1 MSMLAEL
8 VEVVIGVDTHS
19 QTHTAAVL
27 DARTGGV
34 LARATVTADPDG
46 YAELVALAEQ
56 HSGLRAWAMAG
67 AGGYGAGLARHLAAG
82 SEMVVELDRPKRPA
96 RRAGAKSDP
105 IDAERAARD
114 ALARTRLAQPKT
126 GAERA
131 ALQMRLTA
139 RRAAVEATSTSQR
152 QLLAMVITAPEQV
165 RARFRGQNTRAMIT
179 TAARLR
185 PGASTD
191 DIEVITALTVLH
203 DLADRIRF
211 LEAEA
216 LGHEK
221 AIRTIVRS
229 WRSDLLELTGVGPIV
244 AATVLTAW
252 SHPGRCRNDAA
263 FAMLAGTAPIPASS
277 GKTVRYRLNRSG
289 DRQLNRA
296 LHTVTLSRLHQGLCP
311 SSDQR
316 AQAVTQSGLLLL
328 DPGERRAFA
337 GEGGDGRWPLR
348 GVYAEGV
355 AEVGEGDALE
365 QCDPRRVL
373 VGGLLRVVAGDTPE
387 GVLRVGEGEQGLGA
401 GAEGVGVC

>member
-19 QTHTAAVL
+19 QTHTAAVVE
-27 DARTGGV
+27 ARTGGV
-34 LARATVTADPDG
+34 LARVTVSADPDG

-56 HSGLRAWAMAG
+56 HSGLRAWALEG
-67 AGGYGAGLARHLAAG
+67 AGGYGAGLARHLAAAG
-82 SEMVVELDRPKRPA
+82 EMVVELDRPKRPA

-139 RRAAVEATSTSQR
+139 RRAAVEAAGTAQR

-165 RARFRGQNTRAMIT
+165 RARCRGQSTRGMIA

-185 PGASTD
+185 PSASGGD
-191 DIEVITALTVLH
+191 VEVVTALSVLH
-203 DLADRIRF
+203 DLARRIGF

-216 LGHEK
+216 LGHEQ
-221 AIRTIVRS
+221 AIRALVRS
-229 WRSDLLELTGVGPIV
+229 WRPDLLELIGVGPIV

-263 FAMLAGTAPIPASS
+263 FAMLAGTAPLPASS
-277 GKTVRYRLNRSG
+277 GKTVRHRLNRCG

-296 LHTVTLSRLHQGLCP
+296 LHTVVLTRLQR
-311 SSDQR
+311 DERTRAYADRRR
-316 AQAVTQSGLLLL
+316 AQGRTDREIKRCLKRYIARELY
-328 DPGERRAFA
+328 RRL
-337 GEGGDGRWPLR
+337 ESPL
-348 GVYAEGV
+348 A
-355 AEVGEGDALE
+355 AA
-365 QCDPRRVL
+365 
-373 VGGLLRVVAGDTPE
+373 
-387 GVLRVGEGEQGLGA
+387 
-401 GAEGVGVC
+401 

>member
-46 YAELVALAEQ
+46 YAELVARAEQ
-56 HSGLRAWAMAG
+56 HSGLRAWAMEG
-67 AGGYGAGLARHLAAG
+67 AGGYGAGLARHLADAG
-82 SEMVVELDRPKRPA
+82 ELVVELDRPKRPA

-131 ALQMRLTA
+131 ALQLRLTA
-139 RRAAVEATSTSQR
+139 RRAAVEAAATAQR
-152 QLLAMVITAPEQV
+152 QLLAMVITAPEPV
-165 RARFRGQNTRAMIT
+165 RARFRGQTTRAMIT

-185 PGASTD
+185 PGASSGD
-191 DIEVITALTVLH
+191 VEVITALTVLH
-203 DLADRIRF
+203 GLARRIRF

-216 LGHEK
+216 LDHEQ
-221 AIRTIVRS
+221 AIRTIVKS
-229 WRSDLLELTGVGPIV
+229 WRPDLLDLTGVGPIV

-263 FAMLAGTAPIPASS
+263 FAMLAGAAPIPASS
-277 GKTVRYRLNRSG
+277 GKTVRYRLNRAG

-296 LHTVTLSRLHQGLCP
+296 LHTVTLTRLQR
-311 SSDQR
+311 DERTRAYADRRR
-316 AQAVTQSGLLLL
+316 AQGRTDREIKRCLKRYIARELY
-328 DPGERRAFA
+328 RR
-337 GEGGDGRWPLR
+337 
-348 GVYAEGV
+348 
-355 AEVGEGDALE
+355 LE
-365 QCDPRRVL
+365 SPPS
-373 VGGLLRVVAGDTPE
+373 A
-387 GVLRVGEGEQGLGA
+387 A
-401 GAEGVGVC
+401 

>member
-46 YAELVALAEQ
+46 YAELVALADQ
-56 HSGLRAWAMAG
+56 HSGLRAWAMEG
-67 AGGYGAGLARHLAAG
+67 TGGYGAGLTRHLAGAD
-82 SEMVVELDRPKRPA
+82 ELVVELDRPKRPA

-114 ALARTRLAQPKT
+114 ALARTRLAQPKA

-131 ALQMRLTA
+131 ALQLRLTA
-139 RRAAVEATSTSQR
+139 RRAAVEAATAGQR
-152 QLLAMVITAPEQV
+152 QLLAMVITAPEPVQ
-165 RARFRGQNTRAMIT
+165 ARFRGQTTRAMIA
-179 TAARLR
+179 TAAKLR
-185 PGASTD
+185 PGASSG
-191 DIEVITALTVLH
+191 DIEVTTALTVLH
-203 DLADRIRF
+203 DLSRRIRV

-221 AIRTIVRS
+221 AIRAIVRS
-229 WRSDLLELTGVGPIV
+229 WRPDLLELTGVGPIV

-252 SHPGRCRNDAA
+252 SHPGRCRDDAA
-263 FAMLAGTAPIPASS
+263 FAMLAGAAPIPASS

-296 LHTVTLSRLHQGLCP
+296 LHTVVLTRLQH
-311 SSDQR
+311 DERTR
-316 AQAVTQSGLLLL
+316 AYA
-328 DPGERRAFA
+328 DRRR
-337 GEGGDGRWPLR
+337 GEGRTDREIKRCLKR
-348 GVYAEGV
+348 YIARELYRR
-355 AEVGEGDALE
+355 LE
-365 QCDPRRVL
+365 SAPP
-373 VGGLLRVVAGDTPE
+373 A
-387 GVLRVGEGEQGLGA
+387 A
-401 GAEGVGVC
+401 

>member
-34 LARATVTADPDG
+34 LARATVPADPDG
-46 YAELVALAEQ
+46 YAELVVLAER
-56 HSGLRAWAMAG
+56 HAGLRAWAMEG
-67 AGGYGAGLARHLAAG
+67 TGGYGAGLARHLADAG
-82 SEMVVELDRPKRPA
+82 ELVVELDRPKRPA

-139 RRAAVEATSTSQR
+139 RRAAVEAAAAAQR
-152 QLLAMVITAPEQV
+152 QLLALVITAPEVV
-165 RARFRGQNTRAMIT
+165 RARFRGQSTRAMIT

-185 PGASTD
+185 PATTTGD
-191 DIEVITALTVLH
+191 VEVIAALTVLRE
-203 DLADRIRF
+203 LARRIRF

-216 LGHEK
+216 LGHER
-221 AIRTIVRS
+221 AIRALVRS
-229 WRSDLLELTGVGPIV
+229 WRPDLLELVGVGPIV
-244 AATVLTAW
+244 AATALTAW

-263 FAMLAGTAPIPASS
+263 FAMLAGAAPIPASS
-277 GKTVRYRLNRSG
+277 GKTVRYRLNRAG

-296 LHTVTLSRLHQGLCP
+296 LHTVTLSRLQHDP
-311 SSDQR
+311 RTR
-316 AQAVTQSGLLLL
+316 AYA
-328 DPGERRAFA
+328 DRRRAHGKTDREIKRCLKRYIA
-337 GEGGDGRWPLR
+337 RQLYR
-348 GVYAEGV
+348 Q
-355 AEVGEGDALE
+355 LE
-365 QCDPRRVL
+365 
-373 VGGLLRVVAGDTPE
+373 TPPA
-387 GVLRVGEGEQGLGA
+387 RT
-401 GAEGVGVC
+401 